1 MTEHKLA
8 KQDIL
13 YALSKGRRM
22 KRVICLYG
30 GPGTGKSTTAAHL
43 FALLKQ
49 SGVNAELVCEY
60 VKEWAWE
67 GRKILDGDQ
76 YYFLAKQSRRE
87 RIRFRRVDVM
97 VTDSPVWLS
106 AVYEQEF
113 EQEPFIC
120 QMMIDKHVQ
129 GARRHNVKH
138 EHVFLRRLKQYNPN
152 GRFQT
157 EDEARRLDEKIKT
170 YLDDHGIE
178 YIEVCADADAAN
190 NIVKFLGLL

>member
-1 MTEHKLA
+1 MT
-8 KQDIL
+8 KQGTRI
-13 YALSKGRRM
+13 

-87 RIRFRRVDVM
+87 RIRFRNVDVL

-129 GARRHNVKH
+129 VAQRHDVKH

-157 EDEARRLDEKIKT
+157 EAEAHRLDEKIKT
-170 YLDDHGIE
+170 YLNSYEIKF
-178 YIEVCADADAAN
+178 IEVDADPAAAS
-190 NIVKFLGLL
+190 NISRLLGLLP